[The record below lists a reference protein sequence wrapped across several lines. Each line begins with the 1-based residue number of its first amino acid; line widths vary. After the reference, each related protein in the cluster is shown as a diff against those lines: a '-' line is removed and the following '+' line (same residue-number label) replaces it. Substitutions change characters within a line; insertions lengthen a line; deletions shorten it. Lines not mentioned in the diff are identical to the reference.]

1 MCPLAFWTRALHA
14 SRFVKHY
21 RGPRFT
27 EAPAMGGAA
36 SVDTGP
42 KPMSGSNLHLPD
54 SGWSEWYL
62 TFATCFFL
70 TSRGIMGSGNQCKEA
85 TCT

>member
-14 SRFVKHY
+14 SPFLDFY

-27 EAPAMGGAA
+27 EAPGMGGAA

-42 KPMSGSNLHLPD
+42 KQMSGSNPHLPE

-62 TFATCFFL
+62 TFAAFL
-70 TSRGIMGSGNQCKEA
+70 DHVPEENLV
-85 TCT
+85 